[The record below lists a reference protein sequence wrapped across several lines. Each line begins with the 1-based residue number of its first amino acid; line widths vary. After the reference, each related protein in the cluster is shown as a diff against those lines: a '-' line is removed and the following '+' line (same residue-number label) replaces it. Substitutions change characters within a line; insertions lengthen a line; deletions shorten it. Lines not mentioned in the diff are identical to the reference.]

1 MSQEKPRGDER
12 LQFPLK
18 ASIDKI
24 RGWQHV
30 GGSRESACNE
40 LVENVSSYCW
50 TARAMHKH
58 VLVYLVFR
66 GRKLSIQLAVSKGVP
81 GSFVLSNVEPA
92 VLAWSILCST
102 F

>member
-1 MSQEKPRGDER
+1 MGLPSPTDRIACGLRNGHPAVAFLNEMDARFDVSLGADKTAGIFWYAELRR
-12 LQFPLK
+12 L
-18 ASIDKI
+18 
-24 RGWQHV
+24 
-30 GGSRESACNE
+30 
-40 LVENVSSYCW
+40 
-50 TARAMHKH
+50 KH

-81 GSFVLSNVEPA
+81 GSLILSNVESG